1 MHADYHKCI
10 YDCTTHVYTPSGQEI
25 YSTVPEWK
33 RTNTP
38 HSAPDVNI
46 SFLKRRPIY
55 ARMQLDQAERLNI
68 PILYNDGVISVSE
81 IDTFVIV
88 KTKSG
93 KEYIC
98 DVCIGAD
105 GIGSKISG
113 FNTGPEI
120 TVQDSGYAVS
130 RLAFPRSSI
139 RDGSPASSLLR
150 NIGQR
155 PEFRVYVGSDIHLIL
170 FLTPDYVAFCFTH
183 PVSIISAHIAMRRV
197 LILPVQDYNDA
208 EESWSNLKD
217 PSDLIP
223 YLEKTNGEWDP
234 AVLDFIRQAPAG
246 VVDWKLRWR
255 DGSPQW
261 TSDKGRLVRLGDSA
275 HAFLP
280 TAGNGAVQGIED
292 AISLAECLRIGGKK
306 GVCHATKVHNKL
318 RSAYFLTD

>member
-1 MHADYHKCI
+1 MHADYHECI

-25 YSTVPEWK
+25 YSTVPEWN
-33 RTNTP
+33 RSSTP

-46 SFLKRRPIY
+46 SFIKRRPVY
-55 ARMQLDQAERLNI
+55 AQMQLEQAKRLDI
-68 PILYNDGVISVSE
+68 PILFKDGVVSVSE
-81 IDTFVIV
+81 NESFVIV
-88 KTKSG
+88 KTESG
-93 KEYIC
+93 KEYTC
-98 DVCIGAD
+98 DVCVGAD
-105 GIGSKISG
+105 GIGSKIPG
-113 FNTGPEI
+113 FTTGPEI

-139 RDGSPASSLLR
+139 RDDSPASALLK
-150 NIGQR
+150 NIDVR

-183 PVSIISAHIAMRRV
+183 PVCIKSPQSDSV
-197 LILPVQDYNDA
+197 KLIHSVQDYSDA
-208 EESWSNLKD
+208 KESWSNLKD

-223 YLEKTNGEWDP
+223 YLEKANSEWDP
-234 AVLDFIRQAPAG
+234 AVLDFIRQAPTG

-261 TSDKGRLVRLGDSA
+261 TSDRGRLVRLGDSA

-292 AISLAECLRIGGKK
+292 ALSLAECLRVGGKK
-306 GVCHATKVHNKL
+306 DVCYATKVHNKL
-318 RSAYFLTD
+318 R